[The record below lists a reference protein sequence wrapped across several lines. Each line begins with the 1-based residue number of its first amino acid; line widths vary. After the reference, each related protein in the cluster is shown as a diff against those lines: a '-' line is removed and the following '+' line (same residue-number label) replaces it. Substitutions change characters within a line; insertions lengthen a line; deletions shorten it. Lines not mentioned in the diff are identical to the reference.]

1 MGKEIACV
9 LTFERI
15 PMTSRDIR
23 FGGQLADLISII
35 SASCRLVEPKSG
47 KCRHRTLQISAIKCA
62 HLMKSDKVN

>member
-1 MGKEIACV
+1 MNITYTMGKEIACV

-35 SASCRLVEPKSG
+35 SASCRTEI
-47 KCRHRTLQISAIKCA
+47 R
-62 HLMKSDKVN
+62 